1 MNINQ
6 ITDQLREFAHDELI
20 TLANWCQSEAV
31 KRDPARIAEQ
41 KALDAFWAERNR
53 KEAEKNVQYQKVL
66 KALIKMLKPGMR
78 LKMKGCKDGKGI
90 REFIRW
96 DDNDNLVCWQII
108 RRTSYTGGN
117 RYKPVVEQFNTNIVT
132 THMPDKVQE
141 IYVDGTGLK
150 IKSINK

>member
-41 KALDAFWAERNR
+41 KAMAVWREKRDR
-53 KEAEKNVQYQKVL
+53 EAEAKDLHYQKVL
-66 KALIKMLKPGMR
+66 TALIKLLKPGMM
-78 LKMKGCKDGKGI
+78 LKMKGCKDGVGI

-96 DDNDNLVCWQII
+96 DDNDNLVCWQIL
-108 RRTSYTGGN
+108 RRRSWNGKVAVYDQG
-117 RYKPVVEQFNTNIVT
+117 RTNQVT
-132 THMPDKVQE
+132 THMADKVSRV
-141 IYVDGTGLK
+141 YVDGTGLE
-150 IKSINK
+150 IKSIIK

>member
-41 KALDAFWAERNR
+41 KAMAVWREKRDR
-53 KEAEKNVQYQKVL
+53 EAEAKDLHYQKVL
-66 KALIKMLKPGMR
+66 TALIKLLKPGMM
-78 LKMKGCKDGKGI
+78 LKMKGCKDGVGI

-96 DDNDNLVCWQII
+96 DDNDNLVCWQIL
-108 RRTSYTGGN
+108 RRRS
-117 RYKPVVEQFNTNIVT
+117 
-132 THMPDKVQE
+132 
-141 IYVDGTGLK
+141 
-150 IKSINK
+150 